1 MRISDWSSDVCSS
14 DLRRTDR
21 LADTIFGRVDL
32 WPHGANGRRRGLAA
46 LHVELVHLV
55 GDVLHLIDDTTNLR
69 TDAVDR
75 ELESEAERVVGDRF
89 QVGDDIRHVDERKGV
104 GEEFDAAAHRHNMR
118 ELDDGL
124 NNTPLR
130 ETRPTGTNEQ

>member
-1 MRISDWSSDVCSS
+1 MSDWSSDVCSS
-14 DLRRTDR
+14 DLY
-21 LADTIFGRVDL
+21 L

-75 ELESEAERVVGDRF
+75 ELESEADRVVGDRF
-89 QVGDDIRHVDERKGV
+89 QVGDELRHVDERKGA
-104 GEEFDAAAHRHNMR
+104 GEDVDAAATRPNLR
-118 ELDDGL
+118 ELDIGWIHTL
-124 NNTPLR
+124 LR
-130 ETRPTGTNEQ
+130 ETRPNGPQ

>member
-14 DLRRTDR
+14 DL
-21 LADTIFGRVDL
+21 
-32 WPHGANGRRRGLAA
+32 RRGLAA

-75 ELESEAERVVGDRF
+75 ELESEADRVVGDRF
-89 QVGDDIRHVDERKGV
+89 QVGDELRHVDERKGA
-104 GEEFDAAAHRHNMR
+104 GEDVDAAATRPNLR
-118 ELDDGL
+118 ELDIGWIHTL
-124 NNTPLR
+124 LR
-130 ETRPTGTNEQ
+130 ETRPNGPQ